1 MRSIKKLRLINSRNS
16 HNMTSLTRSLH
27 INCLDFIKIK
37 QIIYQSKG
45 LIKCCLTTQSSNES
59 NLHIKSVANLYL
71 EMIVINIIKIKLST
85 SYLHGRFYF
94 KSMNNLM
101 TFRPENRGIFEQST
115 SNQRYW
121 FISKKKRVDCFP
133 KSWKGIRKTQKTL
146 IILLFESTE
155 GRRDEFMFM
164 RHETNILNVCS
175 DPWRL

>member
-1 MRSIKKLRLINSRNS
+1 MASLDRSP
-16 HNMTSLTRSLH
+16 H
-27 INCLDFIKIK
+27 INWLDFIKIK

-133 KSWKGIRKTQKTL
+133 KSWKGFRKNWKDPDYS
-146 IILLFESTE
+146 IIQSTE
-155 GRRDEFMFM
+155 GRRDEFMFI
-164 RHETNILNVCS
+164 RLETKRFECLLRSVTSLVNI
-175 DPWRL
+175 